1 MRMKTK
7 ELDPPR
13 GTFKADTK
21 PSDPPDLAHLI
32 RRFDPDRRASV
43 RRLVNSSP
51 RAADLAIVFPGAL
64 YAISD
69 SNGSI
74 DIRRRALELVL
85 EGAALRDVAQVL
97 DLPLW
102 LRRLP
107 PEAFTGSIGPLP
119 ASEMFSRRIVNQLP
133 TAAENSAFWLKAV
146 SFGAYAC
153 DEYFALWL
161 ARQPVYSESGDPA
174 RLFGLLAAYA
184 WYSQAE
190 LSRAHGLIVVPWR
203 PEMSLDTAICA
214 AKSWLNRIRLVLQLG
229 PGAITDSWLQAGE
242 AQSFSF
248 VPLLEQAQILA
259 ESRAMQNCADQY
271 ADRLARDKCRLFS
284 VRRRGVRVATLEI
297 GPHARETGVL
307 AINQLKARHN
317 MPASA
322 EIWQAAHTWLGTQ
335 KDLKRAVTLNPPY
348 RPLDGEAWQ
357 SLTAAYRASQYGAP
371 WLPERLDTDT
381 LATLDA
387 DIAALARR
395 AGVTSWLFT

>member
-1 MRMKTK
+1 MRTKTK

-248 VPLLEQAQILA
+248 VPLLEQSQILA

>member
-7 ELDPPR
+7 ELDPPP

-32 RRFDPDRRASV
+32 RRFDPDRRVSV

-74 DIRRRALELVL
+74 DIRRRALDLVL

-97 DLPLW
+97 NLPLW

-161 ARQPVYSESGDPA
+161 ARQPVYSNPEIRLGCSVCSRRMRGIPRPSFPA
-174 RLFGLLAAYA
+174 RMASSWCRGAQKCRSIQQYARPRAGSTAYGSCCSWDLAP
-184 WYSQAE
+184 SPIPG
-190 LSRAHGLIVVPWR
+190 SR
-203 PEMSLDTAICA
+203 PEKRKTSRSCRCSSRRR
-214 AKSWLNRIRLVLQLG
+214 SWLNRG
-229 PGAITDSWLQAGE
+229 PCRIVRISMRIGWRAISAG
-242 AQSFSF
+242 FS
-248 VPLLEQAQILA
+248 P
-259 ESRAMQNCADQY
+259 
-271 ADRLARDKCRLFS
+271 
-284 VRRRGVRVATLEI
+284 VRRRGVRVATLEDW
-297 GPHARETGVL
+297 PACARNRRSGH
-307 AINQLKARHN
+307 Q
-317 MPASA
+317 SA
-322 EIWQAAHTWLGTQ
+322 QGATQ
-335 KDLKRAVTLNPPY
+335 H
-348 RPLDGEAWQ
+348 
-357 SLTAAYRASQYGAP
+357 
-371 WLPERLDTDT
+371 
-381 LATLDA
+381 
-387 DIAALARR
+387 
-395 AGVTSWLFT
+395 AGVGGNLAGRAHVGSERRRI

>member
-248 VPLLEQAQILA
+248 VPLLEQSQILA

>member
-21 PSDPPDLAHLI
+21 PGDPPDLAHLI
-32 RRFDPDRRASV
+32 RRFDPDRRASI

-74 DIRRRALELVL
+74 DIRRRALDLVL

-229 PGAITDSWLQAGE
+229 PGAITDSWLQGGE

-259 ESRAMQNCADQY
+259 ESRAMQNCTDQY

-335 KDLKRAVTLNPPY
+335 KDLKRAVTLNPPS

-381 LATLDA
+381 LGALDA

>member
-21 PSDPPDLAHLI
+21 PSRPPDLVHLI
-32 RRFDPDRRASV
+32 RRFDRDRRAWV
-43 RRLVNSSP
+43 RRLVHSSP

-64 YAISD
+64 YAIADRNS
-69 SNGSI
+69 SI
-74 DIRRRALELVL
+74 DIRRRALDLVL
-85 EGAALRDVAQVL
+85 NGAALRDVAQAL

-107 PEAFTGSIGPLP
+107 PEAFAGPIGKLP
-119 ASEMFSRRIVNQLP
+119 GSEMFSRRIVNQLP
-133 TAAENSAFWLKAV
+133 TAAENGAFWLKAV

-153 DEYFALWL
+153 DEHFALWL

-184 WYSQAE
+184 WHSQAE
-190 LSRAHGLIVVPWR
+190 LSRARGLIVVPWR

-214 AKSWLNRIRLVLQLG
+214 TKSWLNRIRLVLQLG

-242 AQSFSF
+242 VQTFSF
-248 VPLLEQAQILA
+248 VPLLEQSQILA
-259 ESRAMQNCADQY
+259 ESRAMQDQY
-271 ADRLARDKCRLFS
+271 ADRLARDKCRIFS
-284 VRRRGVRVATLEI
+284 VRRQGVRVATLEV

-322 EIWQAAHTWLGTQ
+322 EIWRAAHAWLGTQ
-335 KDLKRAVTLNPPY
+335 KDLKRAATLNPPS
-348 RPLDGEAWQ
+348 RPIDAEAWQ
-357 SLTAAYRASQYGAP
+357 SLTAAYRTSQYGAP

-381 LATLDA
+381 LATLDT

-395 AGVTSWLFT
+395 AGVSSWLFT

>member
-7 ELDPPR
+7 DPDLLR
-13 GTFKADTK
+13 GSFKAETRA
-21 PSDPPDLAHLI
+21 SEPPDLTHFI
-32 RRFDPDRRASV
+32 RRFDPDRRASI
-43 RRLVNSSP
+43 RRLINSSP

-64 YAISD
+64 YAIAD
-69 SNGSI
+69 SNGAT
-74 DIRRRALELVL
+74 DVRRRALELVL

-97 DLPLW
+97 ELPLW

-107 PEAFTGSIGPLP
+107 PEAFSGSIGPLP
-119 ASEMFSRRIVNQLP
+119 SSELFARRIVNQLP
-133 TAAENSAFWLKAV
+133 TAAEDSAFWLKSV
-146 SFGAYAC
+146 TFGSYAC

-161 ARQPVYSESGDPA
+161 ARQPIYSEAGDPS

-229 PGAITDSWLQAGE
+229 PGAVTDTWLEPGD
-242 AQSFSF
+242 AQTFSF
-248 VPLLEQAQILA
+248 VPLIEQSQILA
-259 ESRAMQNCADQY
+259 ESRAMQNCTDQY

-284 VRRRGVRVATLEI
+284 VRRRGLRVATLEI
-297 GPHARETGVL
+297 GSHPREAGVL

-322 EIWQAAHTWLGTQ
+322 EIWQAAHAWLGTQ
-335 KDLKRAVTLNPPY
+335 KDLKRAATLNPPY
-348 RPLDGEAWQ
+348 RPLDGEAWH
-357 SLTAAYRASQYGAP
+357 SLTAAYRAGKHGAP
-371 WLPERLDTDT
+371 WLPEMLDTDT
-381 LATLDA
+381 LAALDA